1 VRQRVGQATD
11 SKRKTKPHARM
22 RRVGITSETWCGL
35 QSVCDYNQQTHAGM
49 VRIDQ
54 VIVTVDVV
62 DIHIVAVIIPIG
74 RPRIGVL
81 EIIAAVIKAA
91 VIAAPHVEAMFMP
104 ETDAELLVRDAPAAT
119 SVLIRLML
127 GLLLLGTILLL
138 CGPGLLI
145 AIGLVLLLGAIILLR
160 PVVLPRL
167 IILFRSIILARAIIL
182 LSGLGAILLLSVGFL
197 FGALGGFLL
206 FLPASVR
213 LLSLFW
219 LFLLFWFLF
228 RFIFIGFLPGV
239 TGGADKEH
247 HHRCTKDK
255 FHFDSSVFFANSH
268 AYIVDKTTNLGLAG
282 MDTF

>member
-1 VRQRVGQATD
+1 
-11 SKRKTKPHARM
+11 
-22 RRVGITSETWCGL
+22 
-35 QSVCDYNQQTHAGM
+35 M

-74 RPRIGVL
+74 RPGFGVL

-91 VIAAPHVEAMFMP
+91 VLAAPHVEAMFMP

-119 SVLIRLML
+119 SVLISLML
-127 GLLLLGTILLL
+127 GLLRTLLLLLGTILLL
-138 CGPGLLI
+138 CGPGLLV
-145 AIGLVLLLGAIILLR
+145 AIGLVLLWGAIILLR

-167 IILFRSIILARAIIL
+167 IILFRTVIL
-182 LSGLGAILLLSVGFL
+182 LRGLGAIWWLLLLIGLL
-197 FGALGGFLL
+197 FWFVGGFLL

-219 LFLLFWFLF
+219 LFLLLWFLF

-239 TGGADKEH
+239 TGSADKEH
-247 HHRCTKDK
+247 HHRCTKNE
-255 FHFDSSVFFANSH
+255 FHFDSSVFFANAH
-268 AYIVDKTTNLGLAG
+268 AYVVDK
-282 MDTF
+282 